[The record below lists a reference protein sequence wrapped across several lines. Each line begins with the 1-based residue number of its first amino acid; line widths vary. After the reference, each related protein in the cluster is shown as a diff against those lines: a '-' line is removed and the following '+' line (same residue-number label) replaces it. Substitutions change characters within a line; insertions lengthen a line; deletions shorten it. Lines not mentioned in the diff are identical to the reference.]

1 MSEIHNSAL
10 HKLAYLQALGV
21 PTYVSRRPARGAAPS
36 RRLVQVHAPQA
47 EQPAGSAAVSRLPPD
62 SRESTPVERSAPLWR
77 KAGDSPVR
85 PAAAQAVEPQDA
97 CSFNLVTLFAGR
109 WLWLEN
115 LGETPLAS
123 EQVQLVQAV
132 AHALAFRGGVDGRIG
147 PPGTSAPQVSTFRW
161 PLHSNRQLDS
171 GLDAARASLAA
182 FLGRRIDELG
192 CAGIVLLGEECAH
205 WVETS
210 RLQVPVVTTPG
221 SAQMLRDPDLKRS
234 AWRALQPLRTGVA
247 ANGERA

>member
-21 PTYVSRRPARGAAPS
+21 PTYVSRRQARGAAPS
-36 RRLVQVHAPQA
+36 RRLVQVRA
-47 EQPAGSAAVSRLPPD
+47 EQAAPPGAVSRLPPG
-62 SRESTPVERSAPLWR
+62 SRESTRVEKSAPPRR

-85 PAAAQAVEPQDA
+85 PAAAQAVEPADA
-97 CSFNLVTLFAGR
+97 CNFSLVTLFAGE

-115 LGETPLAS
+115 LGEMPLTS
-123 EQVQLVQAV
+123 DQVQLVQAV
-132 AHALAFRGGVDGRIG
+132 AHALAFRGGVDGVAG
-147 PPGTSAPQVSTFRW
+147 PPGTVAPQVSTFKW

-182 FLGRRIDELG
+182 FLGRRIEELG
-192 CAGIVLLGEECAH
+192 CAGIVLLGDECAH

-210 RLQVPVVTTPG
+210 RLQVPAVTIPG
-221 SAQMLRDPDLKRS
+221 TARMLRDPDLKRH

-247 ANGERA
+247 ARGERA